1 MEQILNSVLGS
12 QQQKQDYGDFVN
24 RYQNGH
30 PSEGY
35 SDQEVAQRYH
45 QVAAHLPHDQFTK
58 AAEQSFSR
66 LSPQERKQF
75 MQWMKQRNQQHGGH
89 PHPQLQ
95 QHAESQD
102 PSPSML
108 AGLLG
113 GMQQQQPDMLSGLLT
128 GSSGQSAAGA
138 GILSNPI
145 AKAVVSG
152 IVAHAAKNMM
162 G

>member
-12 QQQKQDYGDFVN
+12 QQQKQDYSGFVN

-35 SDQEVAQRYH
+35 SDQEVAQRY
-45 QVAAHLPHDQFTK
+45 QQLAAHLPPDQYEK

-75 MQWMKQRNQQHGGH
+75 MQWLKQRNHQQGR
-89 PHPQLQ
+89 PHPQIQ
-95 QHAESQD
+95 QHPENQEA
-102 PSPSML
+102 SPNML

-113 GMQQQQPDMLSGLLT
+113 GMQQQQPGMLNSLLT
-128 GSSGQSAAGA
+128 GGGSGGGETG

-152 IVAHAAKNMM
+152 IVANAAKNMM

>member
-1 MEQILNSVLGS
+1 MEQLLSSVLGS
-12 QQQKQDYGDFVN
+12 QQQKQDYNDFAN
-24 RYQNGH
+24 RYHTGH

-35 SDQEVAQRYH
+35 TGQEVAQRYN
-45 QVAAHLPHDQFTK
+45 QFAAHLPPDQYTK
-58 AAEQSFSR
+58 AAEQSVAR

-75 MQWMKQRNQQHGGH
+75 MQWLKQRNQQHGQ
-89 PHPQLQ
+89 PHPQIQ
-95 QHAESQD
+95 QHPENQD
-102 PSPSML
+102 PSPNML

-128 GSSGQSAAGA
+128 GGASGGSGGSS
-138 GILSNPI
+138 ILSNPI

-152 IVAHAAKNMM
+152 IVANAAKNMM

>member
-12 QQQKQDYGDFVN
+12 QQQKQDFSDFVN

-35 SDQEVAQRYH
+35 SDGEVADRYQ
-45 QVAAHLPHDQFTK
+45 QVASHLPADQFTK
-58 AAEQSFSR
+58 AAEQSFNR

-75 MQWMKQRNQQHGGH
+75 VQWLKQRNQHQGQ
-89 PHPQLQ
+89 PHPQIQ
-95 QHAESQD
+95 QHPENGD
-102 PSPSML
+102 TSPSTL

-113 GMQQQQPDMLSGLLT
+113 GMQGQQPNALSSLLT
-128 GSSGQSAAGA
+128 GGSGGSGVL
-138 GILSNPI
+138 GNPI
-145 AKAVVSG
+145 ARAVVSG
-152 IVAHAAKNMM
+152 IVANAAKNMM

>member
-12 QQQKQDYGDFVN
+12 QQQKQDYSGFVN

-35 SDQEVAQRYH
+35 SDQEVAQRY
-45 QVAAHLPHDQFTK
+45 QQLAAHLPPDQYEK

-75 MQWMKQRNQQHGGH
+75 MQWLKQRNQQQGR
-89 PHPQLQ
+89 PHPQIQ
-95 QHAESQD
+95 QHPENQEA
-102 PSPSML
+102 SPNML

-113 GMQQQQPDMLSGLLT
+113 GMQQQQPGMLNSLLT
-128 GSSGQSAAGA
+128 GGGSGGGETG

-152 IVAHAAKNMM
+152 IVANAAKNMM